1 MPVSVPQ
8 GLPAE
13 KQLKKDGLLLSTEK
27 EGRAL
32 KVLVLNLM
40 PTKLETELQLARLLG
55 RTPLPVK
62 MELLGVHRMPRHTS
76 AVHMQRFYQS
86 FEAVEEQYYDGL
98 ILTGTPVE
106 RMPFEQV
113 EYWPE
118 LCRILRWSITHAGST
133 MHICWSAQAG
143 LYYHYGIEKQVLPQ
157 KLSGIFSHTVCAP
170 ENPLMAGF
178 DDVFTAPHSRY
189 SAVETAGIRAV
200 PELEILA
207 ESREAGVY
215 AIWVQK
221 RRQLFVLG
229 HPEYD
234 RDSLQKEYLRDLT
247 ADRGLRPPEHCFKEG
262 DLNHPLPCTWR
273 SGATLLFANWL
284 GVLAEKIYPALSR

>member
-1 MPVSVPQ
+1 
-8 GLPAE
+8 
-13 KQLKKDGLLLSTEK
+13 
-27 EGRAL
+27 
-32 KVLVLNLM
+32 
-40 PTKLETELQLARLLG
+40 
-55 RTPLPVK
+55 
-62 MELLGVHRMPRHTS
+62 
-76 AVHMQRFYQS
+76 
-86 FEAVEEQYYDGL
+86 
-98 ILTGTPVE
+98 
-106 RMPFEQV
+106 
-113 EYWPE
+113 
-118 LCRILRWSITHAGST
+118 

-143 LYYHYGIEKQVLPQ
+143 LYYHYGIEKQVLSQ

-189 SAVETAGIRAV
+189 SAVETAGIRTI

-207 ESREAGVY
+207 ESGEAGVY

>member
-13 KQLKKDGLLLSTEK
+13 EQLKKEGLLLSTEK

-62 MELLGVHRMPRHTS
+62 MEMLGVHRMPRHTS

-98 ILTGTPVE
+98 ILTGTLVK

-143 LYYHYGIEKQVLPQ
+143 LYYHYGIEKQVLSQ

-207 ESREAGVY
+207 ESGKAGVY
-215 AIWVQK
+215 AIWAK
-221 RRQLFVLG
+221 
-229 HPEYD
+229 
-234 RDSLQKEYLRDLT
+234 
-247 ADRGLRPPEHCFKEG
+247 KEG
-262 DLNHPLPCTWR
+262 SCLFWGIRNMTGIPCKKNTCGILPPIGGCVHRNT
-273 SGATLLFANWL
+273 
-284 GVLAEKIYPALSR
+284 ALRREI

>member
-13 KQLKKDGLLLSTEK
+13 EQLKKEGLLLSTEK

-86 FEAVEEQYYDGL
+86 FEAVEEQYYDEL
-98 ILTGTPVE
+98 ILDGPPVE

-189 SAVETAGIRAV
+189 SAVETVGIRAV

-207 ESREAGVY
+207 ESGEAGVY
-215 AIWVQK
+215 AIWAK
-221 RRQLFVLG
+221 
-229 HPEYD
+229 
-234 RDSLQKEYLRDLT
+234 
-247 ADRGLRPPEHCFKEG
+247 KEG
-262 DLNHPLPCTWR
+262 SC
-273 SGATLLFANWL
+273 LFWGIRNMT
-284 GVLAEKIYPALSR
+284 GIP

>member
-13 KQLKKDGLLLSTEK
+13 EQLKKEGLLLSTEK

-98 ILTGTPVE
+98 ILMGTPVE

-118 LCRILRWSITHAGST
+118 LCRILRWSITHAGQHHAYLLERT
-133 MHICWSAQAG
+133 GRA
-143 LYYHYGIEKQVLPQ
+143 VLP
-157 KLSGIFSHTVCAP
+157 
-170 ENPLMAGF
+170 
-178 DDVFTAPHSRY
+178 
-189 SAVETAGIRAV
+189 
-200 PELEILA
+200 
-207 ESREAGVY
+207 
-215 AIWVQK
+215 
-221 RRQLFVLG
+221 
-229 HPEYD
+229 
-234 RDSLQKEYLRDLT
+234 LRDRK
-247 ADRGLRPPEHCFKEG
+247 A
-262 DLNHPLPCTWR
+262 
-273 SGATLLFANWL
+273 GAFAEAVRHFFTY
-284 GVLAEKIYPALSR
+284 GVCPGKSTDGRV